1 MFIPSIATIE
11 LCELAYLCVMGSLVD
26 SCVSENTL
34 SFNHQIVSIFCHNF
48 LFRTNASLTS

>member
-34 SFNHQIVSIFCHNF
+34 SFNHQIISIFCHHF